1 MPWGK
6 KVSEEIC
13 RQDVSREP
21 STGWRI
27 LVPLPSQVFP
37 TANWFSIWHWR
48 RKNNELTVINNISDL
63 SKVCISRTYNFSLD
77 NTSVPVHSYFLASN
91 LYHEAYLHYHIGG
104 RTSNLKTIEK
114 RKTESY
120 ILIERDAL
128 MVSRNFGTSDKRNT
142 SNASFVD

>member
-1 MPWGK
+1 M
-6 KVSEEIC
+6 
-13 RQDVSREP
+13 
-21 STGWRI
+21 
-27 LVPLPSQVFP
+27 
-37 TANWFSIWHWR
+37 SI
-48 RKNNELTVINNISDL
+48 EY
-63 SKVCISRTYNFSLD
+63 ISRTYNFSLD

-114 RKTESY
+114 RKTENY

-128 MVSRNFGTSDKRNT
+128 EVSRNFGTSDKRNT